1 MFNLIDTCRQSAHID
16 RDCKVQ
22 GNQVHHDGKK
32 KERNLF
38 LEYLHFRYHILALI
52 NLPLFSF
59 IRRYFQ

>member
-32 KERNLF
+32 RKETYF
-38 LEYLHFRYHILALI
+38 LNIYISDIIY
-52 NLPLFSF
+52 
-59 IRRYFQ
+59 